1 MGTGWSG
8 GDRSRS
14 GARGRWS
21 PGFWSQGTDDQ
32 PNHALTGLQSKQ
44 HSRQT
49 NQAGT
54 PKAILVHRAVRVAI
68 RVFLE
73 QQDAA
78 SNWVVQ
84 SQSAS
89 VNSSGAFYISQ
100 SAPEDA
106 DLGQPDTYR
115 VRVRVLIR
123 WTDNTLSLQEYTTRP
138 YSFV

>member
-54 PKAILVHRAVRVAI
+54 PNQLAELRV
-68 RVFLE
+68 
-73 QQDAA
+73 
-78 SNWVVQ
+78 
-84 SQSAS
+84 
-89 VNSSGAFYISQ
+89 
-100 SAPEDA
+100 
-106 DLGQPDTYR
+106 
-115 VRVRVLIR
+115 VRVLVPTVVVPEVAAGVVRGIGENQVDLAPLPVKR
-123 WTDNTLSLQEYTTRP
+123 HHGLKVLALY
-138 YSFV
+138 